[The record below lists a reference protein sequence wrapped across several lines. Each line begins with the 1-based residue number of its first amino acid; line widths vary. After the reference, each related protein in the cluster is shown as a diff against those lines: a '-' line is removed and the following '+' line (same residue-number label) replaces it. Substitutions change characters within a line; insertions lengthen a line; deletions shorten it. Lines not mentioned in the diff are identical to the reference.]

1 MLEREQPTLGAVLR
15 RATADL
21 QSAGIDQAGN
31 DARRLL
37 AAVLGLSGAQVLS
50 QPERRLSAE
59 QAVRLE
65 SCVARRRNREPV
77 SRILA
82 KREFY
87 GRSFAISPATL
98 DPRPDSETLIEA
110 ALECARLEQ
119 WLAAPLRILD
129 VGTGSGCLL
138 LTLLCE
144 LPNAVGVGTDMS
156 EAALQIARE
165 NARRLGVE
173 HRAQWL
179 VRDALDDVGCDF
191 EVLVCNPPYVRSD
204 DIARLEPEVRC
215 FDPWSAL
222 DGGDDGLHFFR
233 RLAARIPS
241 VIPSGWIVL
250 EVGHDQADAVAGLLE
265 SSLSGIKSGD
275 IEFCRDV
282 TGVRRCVA
290 ARTRIE
296 HIPRKALDSFA
307 VRDRLSQVES
317 SVCPLAAAD

>member
-1 MLEREQPTLGAVLR
+1 MRETALVVARPTLGAALR
-15 RATADL
+15 QATIDL
-21 QSAGIDQAGN
+21 QRAGIDDPGN

-50 QPERRLSAE
+50 QPERSLDLE
-59 QAVRLE
+59 QAERIDR
-65 SCVARRRNREPV
+65 CVARRRNREPV
-77 SRILA
+77 SRILGE
-82 KREFY
+82 REFY

-110 ALECARLEQ
+110 ALGFARREG
-119 WLAAPLRILD
+119 WLSAPLRLLD

-144 LPNAVGVGTDMS
+144 LPNAVGVGTDIS
-156 EAALQIARE
+156 EAALEVARD

-173 HRAQWL
+173 PRAQWL
-179 VRDALDDVGCDF
+179 VRDALEGGDDRF
-191 EVLVCNPPYVRSD
+191 QILISNSPYVRTG

-241 VIPSGWIVL
+241 VIPDGWIVL
-250 EVGHDQADAVAGLLE
+250 EVGHDQADAVADLLA
-265 SSLSGIKSGD
+265 STMSGIKSD
-275 IEFCRDV
+275 NIEFCRDA
-282 TGVRRCVA
+282 TGRRRCVA
-290 ARTRIE
+290 
-296 HIPRKALDSFA
+296 
-307 VRDRLSQVES
+307 VRSRN
-317 SVCPLAAAD
+317 